1 MLAFP
6 SAVLFRLFK
15 LYINL
20 VNTVLSLV
28 SVIWCE
34 FTTSIL
40 LGCDCFLYLYV
51 GNSII
56 GKENNGEI
64 DFVRDKRIKEIP
76 AQQE

>member
-1 MLAFP
+1 
-6 SAVLFRLFK
+6 
-15 LYINL
+15 
-20 VNTVLSLV
+20 
-28 SVIWCE
+28 
-34 FTTSIL
+34 
-40 LGCDCFLYLYV
+40 LYV